1 MAIAS
6 VVMGVAGWT
15 LLPLV
20 GSILAIIFGNMARHE
35 IRQRPDELTG
45 DGLAVA
51 GLVLGW
57 LSVGI
62 SILALCLGGIGL
74 CFFFGILG
82 TSGP

>member
-1 MAIAS
+1 
-6 VVMGVAGWT
+6 MGVAGWT

-20 GSILAIIFGNMARHE
+20 GSILAIIFGNMARRE

-45 DGLAVA
+45 DGMAVA

-74 CFFFGILG
+74 CFFFGVLG
-82 TSGP
+82 ASGY